1 MSGTR
6 ILFVANAGPEVGGG
20 HVMRCLTLARALN
33 DRGADCNFLATP
45 EVAEILNVFGPE
57 MPREAV
63 TSLTASGLADA
74 LTGVRFNAIVFDH
87 YGLDRGQQDA
97 MSRGRPVLVIDDLAN
112 RPLGADIVLDS
123 GPARRMSDYGLLVEG
138 HTQLLLG
145 PAYAPVRPEFAEQRA
160 EALAH
165 RDGPVRRI
173 LVSLGLTD
181 LGGITGRV
189 LDRLRPRLAA
199 GMAVDVVVGS
209 GAAGLAGLKRLA
221 SRDPRL
227 SLHIDSQDMARL
239 TAEADVALGA
249 AGSTTW
255 ERCVLGLPSA
265 LVVLADNQKEAAAAM
280 AAAGAAIILDANSPE
295 FEPSLDRALV
305 HLLND
310 GALRR
315 KLSEA
320 SAGICD
326 GQGAWRTAEVLL
338 DLIQQRDSLPQ
349 LGGLQP

>member
-1 MSGTR
+1 MSAMR
-6 ILFVANAGPEVGGG
+6 ILFVANAGAQVGGG

-33 DRGADCNFLATP
+33 DRGADCIFLATP
-45 EVAEILNVFGPE
+45 EVAEVLNVFGPE
-57 MPREAV
+57 MPRESV
-63 TSLTASGLADA
+63 TSLTANGLADA
-74 LTGVRFNAIVFDH
+74 LTGVPFNAIVFDH
-87 YGLDRGQQDA
+87 YGLDRSQQDA

-112 RPLGADIVLDS
+112 RPLGADLVLDS
-123 GPARRMSDYGLLVEG
+123 GPARRTSDYGLLVEG
-138 HTQLLLG
+138 DTRLLLG

-181 LGGITGRV
+181 LDGITGRV

-199 GMAVDVVVGS
+199 GMSVDVVVGS
-209 GAAGLAGLKRLA
+209 GAASLSGLKRLA
-221 SRDPRL
+221 SHDPRL
-227 SLHIDSQDMARL
+227 TLHVDSQDMARL

-265 LVVLADNQKEAAAAM
+265 LVVLADNQKEAAEAM
-280 AAAGAAIILDANSPE
+280 AAAGAAIVLNARAPD
-295 FEPSLDRALV
+295 FEASLDRAIV

-310 GALRR
+310 GALRG
-315 KLSEA
+315 KLSRA
-320 SAGICD
+320 SAEICD
-326 GQGAWRTAEVLL
+326 GQGAWRTADVFL
-338 DLIQQRDSLPQ
+338 DVIQERIALPN
-349 LGGLQP
+349 LGALQP